1 MNSSLGFGTALT
13 KLMSESRKIRKI
25 GEAEEKIIGMLWQL
39 LSDSHPTIYI
49 MRHIHSMH
57 AFIVSR
63 QIGNST
69 LMDVIL
75 PESLNIIEKLE
86 EGNPVRI
93 PEQYSPVPPFRNDRF
108 YTIFP
113 ILDKEYTRY
122 LIIVETGKA
131 LPQITINFTEEYLS
145 QAKRLLEKTNYIY
158 VNDLAHRAFQTISRY
173 IYTDTHHIDMSLSK
187 LPTILITKRQ
197 QLVVLSAVDDG
208 ISQSYIAGR
217 DIESTKVNL
226 PLPSVA
232 QRHLESMS
240 KRKAVL
246 LKKWDIPDFIKTII
260 LKANPQYAM
269 LIDNINFGA
278 IKVERDSWGVLYL
291 MAIFSTEKTIPFT
304 EADVAS
310 LRNLLQV
317 AKMLYRI
324 EKTQYYNE
332 HMFSLIEKTVGSF
345 QHLSELISNR
355 KGDIRTIFGS
365 IYDSVPFVI
374 GLYIEKK
381 DGELISLKEQ
391 SYIDITE
398 VLSILSKRYVYH
410 IENTDIYLYLI
421 KEKDFNIYMIHKGE
435 MGDGERNA
443 LSTLI
448 KNYFAAYEYAES
460 IDRHMDIL
468 QRAALILPV
477 SMEKLGI
484 EPLGSLYL
492 MLKMGIHFARKLPEI
507 SFKDIQVAIALHDVG
522 KLYLP
527 LEILQKKGP
536 LTDEEWNIVKTHVL
550 YGSEFIGRLSA
561 LRSNVRDAI
570 LYHHENYDGSGYP
583 YGLMGE
589 EIPPLAR
596 VIRILDA
603 YTAMALPTVYK
614 EPIPPEKAL
623 EEIKK
628 GEGREFDP
636 NLVPILEE
644 AIKEVPL

>member
-1 MNSSLGFGTALT
+1 MEDSFGFGIALT
-13 KLMSESRKIRKI
+13 KLMSESRKIKKI
-25 GEAEEKIIGMLWQL
+25 GEAEEKIIGTLWQL

-49 MRHIHSMH
+49 MRHIPSMH

-75 PESLNIIEKLE
+75 PESLDIIEKLE
-86 EGNPVRI
+86 EENPVRI

-113 ILDKEYTRY
+113 ILDKDYTRY

-145 QAKRLLEKTNYIY
+145 QAKKILEKTNYIY
-158 VNDLAHRAFQTISRY
+158 VSELAHRAFETISRY
-173 IYTDTHHIDMSLSK
+173 VYTDTHHIDTSLTK
-187 LPTILITKRQ
+187 LPTILITQRQ
-197 QLVVLSAVDDG
+197 QLVMLSVIDDG
-208 ISQSYIAGR
+208 IVQSYIAGR
-217 DIESTKVNL
+217 DIKSVKVSL
-226 PLPSVA
+226 PLPIVA
-232 QRHLESMS
+232 QRHLENMA

-246 LKKWDIPDFIKTII
+246 LKKWDIPDFIKEII
-260 LKANPQYAM
+260 VKANPAYEKF
-269 LIDNINFGA
+269 IENINFGA
-278 IKVERDSWGVLYL
+278 INVEKDSQGALYL
-291 MAIFSTEKTIPFT
+291 MAIFSIENTIPFT
-304 EADVAS
+304 EGDIVS
-310 LRNLLQV
+310 MRNLLQV

-345 QHLSELISNR
+345 QHLSDLISNR
-355 KGDIRTIFGS
+355 KGDIRTIFGT
-365 IYDSVPFVI
+365 IYEGIPFVM
-374 GLYIEKK
+374 GLYIEK
-381 DGELISLKEQ
+381 DGEVIPLKEQ
-391 SYIDITE
+391 SDIDISE
-398 VLSILSKRYVYH
+398 VISILSKRYVH
-410 IENTDIYLYLI
+410 HLEGTDIYLYLI

-448 KNYFAAYEYAES
+448 KNYFAAYKYAES
-460 IDRHMDIL
+460 IDRHMDII
-468 QRAALILPV
+468 QRSALILPI

-484 EPLGSLYL
+484 EPIGSLYL
-492 MLKMGIHFARKLPEI
+492 MLKMGITFARRLSEI

-536 LTDEEWNIVKTHVL
+536 LTGDEWNIVKTHVL
-550 YGSEFIGRLSA
+550 YGSDFIGKLSG
-561 LRSNVRDAI
+561 LQSPVRDAI
-570 LYHHENYDGSGYP
+570 LHHHENYDGSGYP

-589 EIPPLAR
+589 EIPLLAR

-603 YTAMALPTVYK
+603 YTAMVLPTVYK
-614 EPIPPEKAL
+614 EPISPEEAL
-623 EEIKK
+623 AEIRK

-636 NLVPILEE
+636 SLIPILEE
-644 AIKEVPL
+644 AAEKVSL